1 MDKMAVGIDPDSI
14 ILRDR
19 GLGNNHDKPLSQEEL
34 EGIFQ
39 APKHDGGNIVPVI
52 SIRDLNNQNPQDI
65 KDCNPPKSSLVI
77 GIKGT
82 F

>member
-1 MDKMAVGIDPDSI
+1 MDNMAVGIDPDSI

-19 GLGNNHDKPLSQEEL
+19 GLGKNHDKPLSQEEL
-34 EGIFQ
+34 DGIFQ
-39 APKHDGGNIVPVI
+39 APKRGGRNIVPFI
-52 SIRDLNNQNPQDI
+52 STRDLNNQNPQDI
-65 KDCNPPKSSLVI
+65 KDCNRPKSSLVI